1 MRYTAAHRLRESTER
16 MMKKVLLG
24 LVATAAIVAAAP
36 AFAADLPPAA
46 APVPYYKAPP
56 VQPMTWEGFYIGVEG
71 GGAWGRTT
79 QTDST
84 GFSSGRYNVSGGLVG
99 GTVGYNWQFGLEGD
113 GSWAD
118 INGSTGGPGSFCGG
132 GGGTC
137 SAKLD
142 ALGTVRGR
150 VGYAFGNVLPYVTGG
165 LAVADIHGAE
175 GGGIGTAFGSGSS
188 TVTGWTVGG
197 GLEWMV
203 VPHWSIK
210 GEYLYTDFGHQNIFT
225 DTFLPVGGATEQ
237 ERFNANIFRAGVN
250 YHFN

>member
-1 MRYTAAHRLRESTER
+1 
-16 MMKKVLLG
+16 MKKILLG
-24 LVATAAIVAAAP
+24 FVATAAVVAAAP
-36 AFAADLPPAA
+36 ALAADLPPAA

-56 VQPMTWEGFYIGVEG
+56 PPPMPTWEGFYMGVEG
-71 GGAWGRTT
+71 GGGWGHAEQSDPT
-79 QTDST
+79 
-84 GFSSGRYNVSGGLVG
+84 FNSGRFNVSGGLVG
-99 GTVGYNWQFGLEGD
+99 GTVGYNWQFNNVVLGLEGD

-118 INGSTGGPGSFCGG
+118 INGSTGGFGACGG

-150 VGYAFGNVLPYVTGG
+150 LGYAIGNVLPYVTGG
-165 LAVADIHGAE
+165 LAVADLHGAE
-175 GGGIGTAFGSGSS
+175 NGSTAFGSGSS
-188 TVTGWTVGG
+188 TVTGWTAGG

-210 GEYLYTDFGHQNIFT
+210 AEYLYTDLGNHSIFT
-225 DTFLPVGGATEQ
+225 DTFLPTGSASEHD
-237 ERFNANIFRAGVN
+237 RFNANIFRGGIN